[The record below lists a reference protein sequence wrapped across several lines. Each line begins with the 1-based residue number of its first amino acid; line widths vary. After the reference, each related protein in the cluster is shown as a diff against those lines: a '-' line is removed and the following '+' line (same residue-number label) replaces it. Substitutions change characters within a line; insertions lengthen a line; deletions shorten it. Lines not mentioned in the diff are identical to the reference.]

1 MATIRPNTCRRVSF
15 GNSNP
20 KQSMKHWL
28 NYFEHNRDHR
38 HAIPWCDKINIAPH
52 VEKPFIRSLQRFQIG
67 ESGEGR
73 HLRVAANA
81 TGDIAYI
88 KALDLFIK
96 EEQEHARLMGEILK
110 RLGAPL
116 LTSHW
121 SDGCFILLRRLF
133 RLNEELM
140 VLLTPE
146 IIAKRYFRV
155 AHDAGDD
162 ASVKAV
168 CAQILH
174 DEEGHVAFHIDYL
187 RRAFANYS
195 IVRRALLRGA
205 WRVLF
210 RLSALVVIFDH
221 RSFLNACGVSTA
233 QFWWDC
239 ELMFDDVAAQIFA
252 FAPSGVPAPAVIS
265 AT

>member
-1 MATIRPNTCRRVSF
+1 
-15 GNSNP
+15 
-20 KQSMKHWL
+20 MKRWL
-28 NYFEHNRDHR
+28 NYFEHNREHR
-38 HAIPWCDKINIAPH
+38 RKIPWTPQLNVAPA
-52 VEKPFIRSLQRFQIG
+52 VVRPFIRSLQRFQIG

-73 HLRVAANA
+73 HLRAAANS
-81 TGDIAYI
+81 TGDLAYI
-88 KALDLFIK
+88 KAIDLFIK
-96 EEQEHARLMGEILK
+96 EEQEHARLMSEILK
-110 RLGAPL
+110 RLDAPL

-155 AHDAGDD
+155 AHDAIDD

-174 DEEGHVAFHIDYL
+174 DEESHVAFHIEHL
-187 RRAFANYS
+187 RRAFAKYS
-195 IVRRALLRGA
+195 LARRALLRGA

-210 RLSALVVIFDH
+210 HLSALVVILDH
-221 RSFLNACGVSTA
+221 RSFLKACGVPTA

-252 FAPSGVPAPAVIS
+252 FAPSGVPEPAGVT

>member
-1 MATIRPNTCRRVSF
+1 M
-15 GNSNP
+15 
-20 KQSMKHWL
+20 
-28 NYFEHNRDHR
+28 NYFEHNREHR
-38 HAIPWCDKINIAPH
+38 REIPWKPELNVAPS
-52 VEKPFIRSLQRFQIG
+52 VLKPFIRSLQRFQIG

-73 HLRVAANA
+73 HLRAAAN
-81 TGDIAYI
+81 TSGDHAYI
-88 KALDLFIK
+88 KSIDLFIK
-96 EEQEHARLMGEILK
+96 EEQEHARLMAEILQ
-110 RLGAPL
+110 RLNAPL

-146 IIAKRYFRV
+146 IIARRYFRV
-155 AHDAGDD
+155 AHDAIDD

-174 DEEGHVAFHIDYL
+174 DEEGHVAFHVAYL
-187 RRAFANYS
+187 RHAFANCS
-195 IVRRALLRGA
+195 LARRAMLRGA

-210 RLSALVVIFDH
+210 QLSALVVILDH
-221 RSFLNACGVSTA
+221 RSFLKACGVSTA
-233 QFWWDC
+233 EFWWDC

-252 FAPSGVPAPAVIS
+252 FAPFPVPQPAATS
-265 AT
+265 AV

>member
-1 MATIRPNTCRRVSF
+1 
-15 GNSNP
+15 
-20 KQSMKHWL
+20 MKHWL
-28 NYFEHNRDHR
+28 QYFEHNRDHR
-38 HAIPWCDKINIAPH
+38 RMIPWRDKLNVAPS
-52 VEKPFIRSLQRFQIG
+52 VMPPFIRSLQRFQIG

-73 HLRVAANA
+73 HLRATANT
-81 TGDIAYI
+81 TGDRDYI
-88 KALDLFIK
+88 KAIDLFIK
-96 EEQEHARLMGEILK
+96 EEQEHARLMAEILQ
-110 RLGAPL
+110 RLDAPL

-155 AHDAGDD
+155 AHDAIDD

-174 DEEGHVAFHIDYL
+174 DEEGHVAFHIDHL
-187 RRAFANYS
+187 RRAFVS
-195 IVRRALLRGA
+195 HSLTRRALLRGA

-210 RLSALVVIFDH
+210 RLSALVVILDH

-252 FAPSGVPAPAVIS
+252 FAPSGVPEPATIS
-265 AT
+265 VT

>member
-1 MATIRPNTCRRVSF
+1 
-15 GNSNP
+15 
-20 KQSMKHWL
+20 MKHWL
-28 NYFEHNRDHR
+28 QYFEHNRDHR
-38 HAIPWCDKINIAPH
+38 RTIPWREKINAAPRIAR
-52 VEKPFIRSLQRFQIG
+52 PFIRSLQRFQVG

-73 HLRVAANA
+73 HLRAAANT
-81 TGDIAYI
+81 TGDLDYI
-88 KALDLFIK
+88 KSIDLFIR
-96 EEQEHARLMGEILK
+96 EEQEHARLMSEILK

-133 RLNEELM
+133 RLNAELM

-155 AHDAGDD
+155 AHDAIDD
-162 ASVKAV
+162 ASVKGV

-187 RRAFANYS
+187 RRAFASYS
-195 IVRRALLRGA
+195 IARRALLRGA
-205 WRVLF
+205 WRMLF
-210 RLSALVVIFDH
+210 RLSALVVILDH
-221 RSFLNACGVSTA
+221 RSFLKACGVSTV

-252 FAPSGVPAPAVIS
+252 FAPSGVPEPAPIA
-265 AT
+265 AL

>member
-1 MATIRPNTCRRVSF
+1 
-15 GNSNP
+15 
-20 KQSMKHWL
+20 MKHWL

-38 HAIPWCDKINIAPH
+38 RAISWRDEINIASH
-52 VEKPFIRSLQRFQIG
+52 VAKPFIRSLQRFQIG

-73 HLRVAANA
+73 HLRAAA
-81 TGDIAYI
+81 STTGDYAYI
-88 KALDLFIK
+88 KAIDLFIK
-96 EEQEHARLMGEILK
+96 EEQEHARLMSELLK
-110 RLGAPL
+110 RLGGPL
-116 LTSHW
+116 LKSHW

-155 AHDAGDD
+155 AHDAVDD

-195 IVRRALLRGA
+195 VVRRALLRAA

-210 RLSALVVIFDH
+210 RLSALVVILDH
-221 RSFLNACGVSTA
+221 RSFLNACSTSRA
-233 QFWWDC
+233 RSPKMNSFK
-239 ELMFDDVAAQIFA
+239 
-252 FAPSGVPAPAVIS
+252 
-265 AT
+265 